1 MWALAKV
8 CGTFSGGSQSRK
20 LVNKHGIAFRPAT
33 ANEAHANSKNKSEFL
48 PHVNLSLS
56 RSLTHVIFSFF
67 VPGCCCYG
75 TTAVHQAYLVMTP
88 TNGSSACGLVSMRA
102 CARGVNHVMLLSANL
117 YYIYPYVAY
126 YGKFLIM
133 YGSARGIKY
142 CESGISFEFSTPLAA
157 AVFQVQQQLS
167 SRQKG

>member
-1 MWALAKV
+1 MQTRKTNLNFRDTYISLFPISTASI
-8 CGTFSGGSQSRK
+8 FFFFISG
-20 LVNKHGIAFRPAT
+20 
-33 ANEAHANSKNKSEFL
+33 
-48 PHVNLSLS
+48 
-56 RSLTHVIFSFF
+56 
-67 VPGCCCYG
+67 CCYG
-75 TTAVHQAYLVMTP
+75 TTALLAVPFMTA
-88 TNGSSACGLVSMRA
+88 TNGAYTCRLVSMRA
-102 CARGVNHVMLLSANL
+102 CARGVNSVIPLSANL

-142 CESGISFEFSTPLAA
+142 CESGISFQFSTPLAA